1 MGSSGT
7 MKLVS
12 IGLLLLMAYCIAIGR
27 QAMQTSVPSRHSQCE
42 SLCPHTKKRAEP
54 SFCSFTLCGQRDSNP
69 HASRHQ
75 ILSLTWLPITPCPQ
89 DLAFESLPIAFICGA
104 KIYTFYNIC
113 NFIYDFLEIF
123 SYFCVLNTSYCVS
136 RGA

>member
-1 MGSSGT
+1 
-7 MKLVS
+7 
-12 IGLLLLMAYCIAIGR
+12 MARFVAHKI
-27 QAMQTSVPSRHSQCE
+27 Q
-42 SLCPHTKKRAEP
+42 KKRATRVAR
-54 SFCSFTLCGQRDSNP
+54 FKTLCGQRDSNP

-89 DLAFESLPIAFICGA
+89 DLASESLLRAIICGA

-123 SYFCVLNTSYCVS
+123 SYFCLLNMLYYVLFC
-136 RGA
+136 A